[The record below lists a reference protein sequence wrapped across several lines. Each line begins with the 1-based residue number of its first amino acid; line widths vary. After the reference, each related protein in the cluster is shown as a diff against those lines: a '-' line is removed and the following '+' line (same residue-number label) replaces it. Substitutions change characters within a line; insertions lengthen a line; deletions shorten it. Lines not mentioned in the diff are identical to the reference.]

1 MIDTTEIEGRY
12 KIFKLIFL
20 PFHKW
25 PHLLTYWCFGFI
37 TAAIDVV
44 IFTTLV
50 EIVGVYYIVA
60 NCISVSIGICASFL
74 LNSKYNFKVTDDKTR
89 RFIIFFLVGLT
100 GIVLSNTILYCMTD
114 ILGIFYFVGK
124 IVSLVTV
131 SLCKFT
137 FNKFITFKTRK

>member
-60 NCISVSIGICASFL
+60 NSISVSIGICVSFL

-114 ILGIFYFVGK
+114 ILGILYFVGK

>member
-60 NCISVSIGICASFL
+60 NCISVSIGICVSFL

>member
-25 PHLLTYWCFGFI
+25 PHLLTYWCFGFV

-60 NCISVSIGICASFL
+60 NCISVSIGICVSFL

-137 FNKFITFKTRK
+137 FNKFITFKTRI